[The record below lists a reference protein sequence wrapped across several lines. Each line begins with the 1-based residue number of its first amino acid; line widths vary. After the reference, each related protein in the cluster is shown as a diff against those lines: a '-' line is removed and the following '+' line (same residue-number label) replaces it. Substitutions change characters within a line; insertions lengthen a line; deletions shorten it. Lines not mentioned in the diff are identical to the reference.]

1 MYAQIEKEKN
11 SYSEEFQMLPLK
23 SSGEQMKK
31 SGVHLLGLYQLQ
43 PSCGKY
49 SRHLIER
56 RRKTSVW
63 KKTKTADLWQ
73 TESASTGRWI
83 SCNGDETNGTAVNVC
98 VVLCAELRNI
108 IINNLYSAITVVTS
122 NYRGAGMTLWRA
134 WWQMLV
140 HRLIWYSRHTR
151 APEIHIVVSATM

>member
-63 KKTKTADLWQ
+63 KKTKTADL
-73 TESASTGRWI
+73 
-83 SCNGDETNGTAVNVC
+83 
-98 VVLCAELRNI
+98 
-108 IINNLYSAITVVTS
+108 
-122 NYRGAGMTLWRA
+122 
-134 WWQMLV
+134 
-140 HRLIWYSRHTR
+140 
-151 APEIHIVVSATM
+151 